1 MISTVKVVQ
10 PSGTLD
16 GKKGNELRREIES
29 IVATGAQIVLIDL
42 QDVNFMD
49 SSGLGALVS
58 AQRMVK
64 TAGGKLFLCS
74 VKDQVKMLFD
84 LTKMSRVFEIL
95 ADREEFNNKVTPGQ

>member
-1 MISTVKVVQ
+1 MSFTVKVVQ

-16 GKKGNELRREIES
+16 GKKGNDLRREIGD
-29 IVATGAQIVLIDL
+29 IVASGAQIVLIDL
-42 QDVNFMD
+42 QDVTFMD

-74 VKDQVKMLFD
+74 VKDQVKLLFD
-84 LTKMSRVFEIL
+84 LTKMTRLFEIL
-95 ADREEFNNKVTPGQ
+95 ADREEFNNKVLPAQ